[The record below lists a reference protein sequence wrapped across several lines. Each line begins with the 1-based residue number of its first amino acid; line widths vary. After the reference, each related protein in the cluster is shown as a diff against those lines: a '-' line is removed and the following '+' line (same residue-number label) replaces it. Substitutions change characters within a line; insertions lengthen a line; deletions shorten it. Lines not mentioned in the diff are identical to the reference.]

1 MALGGQ
7 IIHPI
12 GFYVEFR
19 VCKYLR
25 YVYVYIYMYIWCI
38 YVRWEPC
45 TPPLRFLL
53 KCSIYIYVI
62 TTIYTCIIS
71 LDAEFD
77 EDSDSKLQL
86 ELGAH
91 PQLVFE

>member
-1 MALGGQ
+1 M
-7 IIHPI
+7 
-12 GFYVEFR
+12 
-19 VCKYLR
+19 
-25 YVYVYIYMYIWCI
+25 VYIC
-38 YVRWEPC
+38 
-45 TPPLRFLL
+45 PLGTLHTSTEIPSQMFH
-53 KCSIYIYVI
+53 IYVI
-62 TTIYTCIIS
+62 ITIYTGIIS

>member
-1 MALGGQ
+1 
-7 IIHPI
+7 
-12 GFYVEFR
+12 
-19 VCKYLR
+19 
-25 YVYVYIYMYIWCI
+25 MYIGCI

-45 TPPLRFLL
+45 TPPTEIPSQML
-53 KCSIYIYVI
+53 YIYVI
-62 TTIYTCIIS
+62 TTIYTGIIS

>member
-1 MALGGQ
+1 M
-7 IIHPI
+7 
-12 GFYVEFR
+12 
-19 VCKYLR
+19 
-25 YVYVYIYMYIWCI
+25 YVYMVYIC
-38 YVRWEPC
+38 PLG
-45 TPPLRFLL
+45 TLHPPTEIPSQMFH
-53 KCSIYIYVI
+53 IYVI
-62 TTIYTCIIS
+62 TTIYTGIIS

>member
-1 MALGGQ
+1 MALEGQ
-7 IIHPI
+7 INHPI

-19 VCKYLR
+19 VCKYLG

-53 KCSIYIYVI
+53 KCSIYICNHHY
-62 TTIYTCIIS
+62 IYMHHQSI
-71 LDAEFD
+71 DAEFD